1 MRDFGVGKKSLEE
14 IILDEAGLLCEKFAT
29 REGQPIDDVKV
40 MMTSSISNVIHHITF
55 GFR

>member
-14 IILDEAGLLCEKFAT
+14 IILDEAGLLCEKFST

>member
-14 IILDEAGLLCEKFAT
+14 IILDEARLLGDELASK
-29 REGQPIDDVKV
+29 EGQPISDVKH
-40 MMTSSISNVIHHITF
+40 MMTLSISNVIHHIVF

>member
-1 MRDFGVGKKSLEE
+1 MGKKSLEE

>member
-14 IILDEAGLLCEKFAT
+14 IILDEAGLLCEEFAT